1 MDDFIPTR
9 AAMKKKDAKIAHVV
23 TTFEA
28 HKKVQGKP
36 KVHAKKEKPTLSRH
50 PDGDSDEDM
59 DDDGE
64 PEEPMDERR
73 KQELDMKRYR
83 YDVIKFGMSGF
94 EKKEA
99 RHAKIALAVS
109 LGAIPPKN
117 KRINYKRLLKERKEE
132 KAKEKKKEKFASG
145 FSSSQLLMKN
155 RTKDKSKIYN
165 KKEKDGILGV
175 YGKVTK
181 DNNHKRKGGRVQ
193 KRKS

>member
-1 MDDFIPTR
+1 MDGFIPTR
-9 AAMKKKDAKIAHVV
+9 AALKKKDAEKALVV

-28 HKKVQGKP
+28 HKKAPSKP
-36 KVHAKKEKPTLSRH
+36 KVHSKKEKPVSR
-50 PDGDSDEDM
+50 DSDDEM
-59 DDDGE
+59 DDDDE
-64 PEEPMDERR
+64 PEEPLDERR

-99 RHAKIALAVS
+99 RQAKIALAVS

-132 KAKEKKKEKFASG
+132 KAREKKKEKFASG
-145 FSSSQLLMKN
+145 FSSNQLLMKFKKNDKPKINN
-155 RTKDKSKIYN
+155 R
-165 KKEKDGILGV
+165 KEKDGILGI

-181 DNNHKRKGGRVQ
+181 DNNHKRKGGGRVQ